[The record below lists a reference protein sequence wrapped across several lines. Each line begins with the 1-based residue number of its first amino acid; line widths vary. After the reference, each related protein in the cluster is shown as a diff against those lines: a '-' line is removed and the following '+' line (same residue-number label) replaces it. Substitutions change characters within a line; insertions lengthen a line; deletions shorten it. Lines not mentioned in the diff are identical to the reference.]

1 MDKFKIDVNGVTTIE
16 KLQSVFTSLHSYSAN
31 KLLRLKKEE
40 SVSDIMLLLGALV
53 LFTKNDA
60 EDLFNEKKDVNER
73 TMVGCV
79 YRYMYCAHIMNL
91 CNFTQPDIDI
101 EYDRMRIDG
110 EKLGP
115 KAFSL
120 CHLPKATCTEEQRTK
135 CNEFI
140 GHEKW
145 CCECDNPCE
154 KHVIP
159 DLIIH
164 MRNSNPGDGN
174 GMVVEFKRNKNKKC
188 FDDDIKIAYSTC
200 LHGTL
205 RYKVGATVRL
215 SRHIQVVS
223 LYRDSEKKLVI
234 KVYTDW
240 LEFYDPLEIG
250 NAMSSL
256 GNEEN

>member
-1 MDKFKIDVNGVTTIE
+1 MNKFKVDTVGDTEIE
-16 KLQSVFTSLHSYSAN
+16 RLISVFTSLQTCPFDELLQLKSKESA
-31 KLLRLKKEE
+31 
-40 SVSDIMLLLGALV
+40 SDIMLLIGALV
-53 LFTKNDA
+53 LFTRSDA
-60 EDLFNEKKDVNER
+60 GILFNETKDVCER

-91 CNFTQPDIDI
+91 CNSTQPDIDI

-110 EKLGP
+110 EKFGL

-120 CHLPKATCTEEQRTK
+120 CHLPKATCTDEQRTK

-145 CCECDNPCE
+145 CCECDNPCK

-188 FDDDIKIAYSTC
+188 FNDDIKIAYSTC

-215 SRHIQVVS
+215 SRQIQVVS
-223 LYRDSEKKLVI
+223 LYIDSEKKLVI
-234 KVYTDW
+234 KVYADY
-240 LEFYDPLEIG
+240 LEFYNPLEIG
-250 NAMSSL
+250 NAMSRL